1 MMIYFISGDDLV
13 PVAECSKEEYG
24 SHPKLEMNMRDYLHI
39 LHSDNPT
46 KSLYLK
52 DCHFIR

>member
-1 MMIYFISGDDLV
+1 MIYFISGDDLV
-13 PVAECSKEEYG
+13 PVAECCKEEYG

-39 LHSDNPT
+39 LQSDNPT

-52 DCHFIR
+52 DFHFIR